1 MTGPTPVPDDAP
13 SLAGMAHEY
22 NNLLT
27 VISGSLALAER
38 HAVGNPALIRLID
51 NMRTAAD
58 RAERLTQRLTGLAG
72 LPSSPPQQHLRP
84 APRQMEGAQ
93 PRPPQCVLV
102 VEDDPNV
109 AAVAV
114 AVIESLGLNF
124 ELAENGQTALEC
136 LQAREIDLVFS
147 DIVMPGGMSGI
158 ELARAIET
166 SHPKVPVLLATG
178 FSREALSAGA
188 LRYPVLPKPYSVDE
202 LSRRVRQM
210 LGGR

>member
-1 MTGPTPVPDDAP
+1 MPDEAP
-13 SLAGMAHEY
+13 SLAGLAHEY

-38 HAVGNPALIRLID
+38 HAVGNPALIRLLD

-58 RAERLTQRLTGLAG
+58 RAERLTQRLTKLAG
-72 LPSSPPQQHLRP
+72 LPSSPGQQPVEPPTGEVAAPNHRPQ
-84 APRQMEGAQ
+84 
-93 PRPPQCVLV
+93 QCVLV

-114 AVIESLGLNF
+114 AVMESLGLTV
-124 ELAENGQTALEC
+124 ELAENGQKALEC
-136 LQAREIDLVFS
+136 LQGGRIDLVFS

-158 ELARAIET
+158 ELARAIEAR
-166 SHPKVPVLLATG
+166 HPTLPVLLATG

-210 LGGR
+210 LEG